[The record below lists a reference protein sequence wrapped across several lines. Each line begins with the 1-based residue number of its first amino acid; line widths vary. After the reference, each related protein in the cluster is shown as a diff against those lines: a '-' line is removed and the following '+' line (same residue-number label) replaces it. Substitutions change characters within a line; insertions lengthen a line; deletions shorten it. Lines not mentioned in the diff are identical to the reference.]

1 MAATL
6 SQLDDGIVRGMAIG
20 AVFTDYVSSPAAKI
34 PHLFRLIRRGF
45 LIESVVVAGWEDKLP
60 RLPPQGGSPRHLQ
73 RGRLHTPLQHHQR
86 HVSALILFYFCFL
99 VLVLPM
105 FCFPWGILFV
115 RPSYCQI
122 VAVRGCESGEL
133 CCCILSLAY
142 RFHSLMVSFVL
153 GMLCVVGSTF
163 RNSGDVNILLL
174 ESILHVCQFCA
185 SA

>member
-1 MAATL
+1 VDCATGARIRIHHLRSQSLYNRSETSRAAAAAAARVSERTPATSARRRRRRKEKMAATL

-86 HVSALILFYFCFL
+86 HVSALILFYFRFL

-115 RPSYCQI
+115 RPSYC
-122 VAVRGCESGEL
+122 
-133 CCCILSLAY
+133 
-142 RFHSLMVSFVL
+142 
-153 GMLCVVGSTF
+153 
-163 RNSGDVNILLL
+163 
-174 ESILHVCQFCA
+174 
-185 SA
+185 